1 MAVSAAQIKELRELS
16 GAGVMECKKALE
28 EADGDLEKAQENL
41 KHLAAA
47 AATKK
52 ASRTTANGRIHSYI
66 HRPGRIG
73 VLLELRCESDFV
85 AGNQEFEELA
95 KDLCMQ
101 VAAMKPI
108 AVTREEIS
116 EETVAFHKERFRED
130 IADKPENIQEKI
142 LEGKLKSFYEEAA
155 LLEQTFIKDSK
166 LTVAKYIESKI
177 GVLKEN
183 ITVGRFV
190 RWELGGSGDE

>member
-1 MAVSAAQIKELRELS
+1 MAVSAAQIKELRELT

-28 EADGDLEKAQENL
+28 DAEGDLEKAKENL

-66 HRPGRIG
+66 HGPGRIG

-85 AGNQEFEELA
+85 AGNQEFAELA

-101 VAAMKPI
+101 VAAMKPL
-108 AVTREEIS
+108 AVAREEIPADS
-116 EETVAFHKERFRED
+116 LEFHKNRFREEV
-130 IADKPENIQEKI
+130 ADKPANIQEKI
-142 LEGKLKSFYEEAA
+142 LEGKLKNFYQEAV

-177 GVLKEN
+177 GLLKEN
-183 ITVGRFV
+183 IAVGRFV
-190 RWELGGSGDE
+190 RWELGGSADE